1 MVDIFPTILHLGY
14 VTTTTKYFYCRKQAY
29 IINIYPNNTDKDDIA
44 GEYTIQL
51 NYWIVYMNMTNRL
64 EYYIL
69 MYTYTKQIK

>member
-51 NYWIVYMNMTNRL
+51 NY
-64 EYYIL
+64 
-69 MYTYTKQIK
+69 